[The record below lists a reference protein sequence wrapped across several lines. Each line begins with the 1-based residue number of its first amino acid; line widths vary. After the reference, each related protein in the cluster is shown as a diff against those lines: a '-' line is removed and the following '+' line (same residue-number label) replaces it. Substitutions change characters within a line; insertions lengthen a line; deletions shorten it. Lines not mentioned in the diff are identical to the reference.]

1 MDWWFDIIGPLW
13 IFMGVIG
20 IILAVVI
27 WATPIAARTPRER
40 DEDVQMGA
48 IVFLGALLAPL
59 TVVGLVIYGFFWLIR
74 TALGK

>member
-27 WATPIAARTPRER
+27 WATPIAARTQRER

-48 IVFLGALLAPL
+48 IVFLAALVAPL
-59 TVVGLVIYGFFWLIR
+59 TIVGLVIYGFIWLVR